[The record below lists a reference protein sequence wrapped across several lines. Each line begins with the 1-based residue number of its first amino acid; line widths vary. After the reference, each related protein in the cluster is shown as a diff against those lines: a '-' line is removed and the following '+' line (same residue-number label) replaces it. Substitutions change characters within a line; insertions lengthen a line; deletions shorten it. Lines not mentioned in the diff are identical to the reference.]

1 MNDIVH
7 VAVAVIVNDADEVCI
22 SLRHEHAHQGGL
34 WEFPGGKVESDET
47 VEQALSREIKEE
59 LGLDILHSR
68 PLIRIKHD
76 YGDKSVCLHVQK
88 IAVFRGTPVGLEGQD
103 VKWVPIDNLADY
115 DFPEA
120 NQAIIKSL
128 SLPHQYLITG
138 TFEDPDDFS
147 MRLKNALDTG
157 IKLVQLRLKSL
168 GGLKSRGVQKK
179 IDDSDTDTKSEN
191 DGSRLYR
198 IIDQASALC
207 ASHHARL
214 MLNLSME
221 SQRLLGVTDISDI
234 DITFDGVHLD
244 SRTLMSIESVIT
256 LKQQAKLVS
265 ASCHNVEELQAAE
278 KLGLDFVVLSPV
290 KKTSSHPEAPALGW
304 EQFEKLSDLVS
315 VPVYAL
321 GGLSTGDL
329 EEAWSRG
336 AQGVASIS
344 GFWPSRQ

>member
-76 YGDKSVCLHVQK
+76 YGDKSVCLHVRK
-88 IAVFRGTPVGLEGQD
+88 ITGFRGRAVGLEGQD
-103 VKWVPIDNLADY
+103 VKWVPIEDLTDY

-120 NQAIIKSL
+120 NQAVIKSL

-138 TFEDPDDFS
+138 AFESLDDFS
-147 MRLKNALDTG
+147 IRLESALNKG
-157 IKLVQLRLKSL
+157 IKLVQLRLKS
-168 GGLKSRGVQKK
+168 RVV
-179 IDDSDTDTKSEN
+179 DSITELASEN
-191 DGSRLYR
+191 DGNRFYR
-198 IIDQASALC
+198 IIEQASALC

-221 SQRLLGVTDISDI
+221 IQRLLGVTDISDI

-244 SRTLMSIESVIT
+244 SRTLMSIESVIP
-256 LKQQAKLVS
+256 LKQKAKLVS
-265 ASCHNVEELQAAE
+265 ASCHNAEELKTAE

-290 KKTSSHPEAPALGW
+290 KRTSSHPEAPTLGW
-304 EQFEKLSDLVS
+304 EQFEQLSDLVS

-321 GGLSTGDL
+321 GGLNKGDL

-344 GFWPSRQ
+344 GFWLSRQ

>member
-22 SLRHEHAHQGGL
+22 SLRHQHAHQGGL
-34 WEFPGGKVESDET
+34 WEFPGGKVEPDET

-68 PLIRIKHD
+68 PLIKIKHD

-88 IAVFRGTPVGLEGQD
+88 ITGFRGKAAGLEGQD
-103 VKWVPIDNLADY
+103 VKWVPIEKLTDY

-138 TFEDPDDFS
+138 AFESLDDFS
-147 MRLKNALDTG
+147 MRLENALNTG
-157 IKLVQLRLKSL
+157 IKLVQLRLKRRA
-168 GGLKSRGVQKK
+168 GLNNRIV
-179 IDDSDTDTKSEN
+179 DSSTDMESEN

-198 IIDQASALC
+198 IIEQASALC
-207 ASHHARL
+207 AQHHARL

-221 SQRLLGVTDISDI
+221 NQRLLGVTDISDI

-256 LKQQAKLVS
+256 FKQQAKLVS
-265 ASCHNVEELQAAE
+265 ASCHDAEELKTAE

-290 KKTSSHPEAPALGW
+290 KKTSSHPEAEALGW
-304 EQFEKLSDLVS
+304 QQFEHLSDQVS
-315 VPVYAL
+315 IPVYAL
-321 GGLSTGDL
+321 GGLNATDL

-344 GFWPSRQ
+344 DFWLSRK